1 MGAMIDI
8 FIVLTII
15 TTIVVAVRQGFVKTI
30 LGTFAFVIAL
40 GIAMLLCS
48 PLSGAM
54 QKGAIGEKMEGVV
67 HSTID
72 NIVTEENYDKL
83 FGADEAE
90 GENAELTEDESLLR
104 DLFDIFGAEEKYDE
118 IESGYKGWVSD
129 GLENARDYLK
139 ENVTE
144 TGVRVCCNVI
154 SFLILF
160 IIARIL
166 LKVAEVVLDKVV
178 ELPVLKQANAVL
190 GVVAGV
196 LLAVFRVFLVCV
208 IIKFITI
215 VVNGA
220 GLTFVGGMHP
230 TDSYLYSF
238 FSNINIIDIIF

>member
-8 FIVLTII
+8 FIVLTIV
-15 TTIVVAVRQGFVKTI
+15 TTIVVAARQGFIKTI
-30 LGTFAFVIAL
+30 LGTFAFAL
-40 GIAMLLCS
+40 ALAAAMLLCS

-67 HSTID
+67 HSAID
-72 NIVTEENYDKL
+72 NIVTEENYLEL
-83 FGADEAE
+83 FGADDKNSEIPE
-90 GENAELTEDESLLR
+90 VSEDESLLR
-104 DLFDIFGAEEKYDE
+104 DLFDIFGAEEKYDK
-118 IESGYKGWVSD
+118 IEEDYKDWVAG
-129 GLENARDYLK
+129 GLDNARTNLK
-139 ENVTE
+139 QSVTH
-144 TGVRVCCNVI
+144 TGVKVCCNVI
-154 SFLILF
+154 SFLVIF

-166 LKVAEVVLDKVV
+166 LKIAEVVLDKAV

-230 TDSYLYSF
+230 TDSFLYSF